1 MFIFERTIGKRAY
14 RIAAENVWDPVKQRS
29 FGRQA
34 ILGAAGKPPNIDL
47 SKAEVVGT
55 RSVGDVGA
63 LVWAA
68 RELDVVRIVDE
79 ACELPGSIGAPSLGE
94 LALAVALQR
103 ACDPGGK
110 CDLPDFLANAL
121 PKHSCLPPS
130 AFSGQAY
137 HRLARKVTDEMLE
150 RAQLAL
156 ARKAVERFELSADV
170 LAFDTTNFDTF
181 IATTT
186 DSKLARRGHA
196 KSKRADLRV
205 VGLAVLA
212 SETGHVPL
220 LYRTYPGNGADQG
233 VLTDCLAGLR
243 KLHELLGQAEQRP
256 KAQRTLVRDGGSW
269 GEQLE
274 LDLTTTGFHTLIS
287 LPLGHS
293 AAEAALE
300 YAAGRGRMKA
310 LGGRLT
316 GTRACRT
323 SSEVGDKLFRTLVVV
338 ESENLLRGQKRGI
351 TAALRKAKAELRKLE
366 VGLNKQRSAKTGRRG
381 RYSVES
387 VLARVDRV
395 LAREH
400 LADFVVA
407 EVGGTDEAPT
417 LTYTVDDQK
426 RRELER
432 TRLGRR
438 VLCTNHHSWSTQ
450 RIISAFRGQW
460 NVEELFRRAKK
471 GGVAPWGPS
480 YQRLDSSLR
489 LHTFSTVLGL
499 TLVSIAKLALGFEG
513 SAREMMEQLSDVRAT
528 VVTEATGAP
537 GRRPAYTIPP
547 TLNKLQSQSVGV
559 FELDSWLPSLQSS
572 RHGR

>member
-1 MFIFERTIGKRAY
+1 MFIFERNVGKRAY
-14 RIAAENVWDPVKQRS
+14 RIAAENVWDPVEQRS

-34 ILGAAGKPPNIDL
+34 VLGAAGKPPKIDL
-47 SKAEVVGT
+47 SKTKVVGT

-68 RELDVVRIVDE
+68 RELDVVRIIDE
-79 ACELPGSIGAPSLGE
+79 ASKLPGSIGAPSLGE

-103 ACDPGGK
+103 TCAPSGK
-110 CDLPDFLANAL
+110 CDLPAFLANVL
-121 PKHSCLPPS
+121 PKHCCLPPS
-130 AFSGQAY
+130 AFSGQTY
-137 HRLARKVTDEMLE
+137 QRLAGKVTEEMLE

-156 ARKAVERFELSADV
+156 ARMAVERFKLSVDV

-186 DSKLARRGHA
+186 KGKLARRGHA
-196 KSKRADLRV
+196 KSKRSDLRV
-205 VGLAVLA
+205 VGLALLA
-212 SETGHVPL
+212 SETGQVPL
-220 LYRTYPGNGADQG
+220 LYRTYPGNGADQS
-233 VLTDCLAGLR
+233 VLTDSLAGLR

-274 LDLTTTGFHTLIS
+274 LDLSTTGFHTLIS

-293 AAEAALE
+293 AAQAALE
-300 YAAGRGRMKA
+300 YAAGRRRMKP

-323 SSEVGDKLFRTLVVV
+323 ASEVGDKLFRTLVVV

-351 TAALRKAKAELRKLE
+351 AAALRKAKTELRKLE
-366 VGLNKQRSAKTGRRG
+366 VGLGKQRAAAKGKRR
-381 RYSVES
+381 RYSLES
-387 VLARVDRV
+387 VQTRVDRI

-400 LADFVVA
+400 LADFVIA
-407 EVGGTDEAPT
+407 EVGGIDDAPT
-417 LTYTVDDQK
+417 LKWTVDDAK

-438 VLCTNHHSWSTQ
+438 VLCTNQRSWSTQ
-450 RIISAFRGQW
+450 RIVSAFRGQW

-499 TLVSIAKLALGFEG
+499 MLVSIAKLALGFDG
-513 SAREMMEQLSDVRAT
+513 SALEMMEQLSDIRAT
-528 VVTEATGAP
+528 VVTESTGAP
-537 GRRPAYTIPP
+537 GRRPTHMIPSA
-547 TLNKLQSQSVGV
+547 LNNLQIRSVEV
-559 FELDSWLPSLQSS
+559 FELDDWLTSLPSS
-572 RHGR
+572 RQDR